1 MNDYDW
7 VTDGYTVSRMSP
19 VRECLDKGRC
29 EEDGQSHND
38 ERHQK
43 YYEYE
48 TKEKGF

>member
-29 EEDGQSHND
+29 EEESHND